1 MASPIAEHT
10 VPWPPEVADR
20 YRAEGYWLGRTLGDL
35 VAECADRW
43 AESPALVD
51 GNVRLTYRQL
61 ESRSQ
66 AAAARLRAL
75 GMQRGD
81 RIVVQLGNTWE
92 FVVLTLACLRA
103 GVAPVMALPAHRH
116 AELSYLAA
124 HAEAVA
130 IVVPD
135 TLGGFDH
142 QALAHELAD
151 GQNGPWHVLVAG
163 DRGDAKS
170 GTLRKLRADGGERLA
185 GGDAPEPGDVA
196 VFLLS
201 GGTTG
206 LPKLIARTHDDYAYN
221 ARGSAEVTGLGP
233 DSRYLVCLPAG
244 HNFPLACPG

>member
-20 YRAEGYWLGRTLGDL
+20 YRAAGYWLGRPLGDL
-35 VAECADRW
+35 LGECADRW
-43 AESPALVD
+43 SDRLALVD
-51 GNVRLTYRQL
+51 GDVRLTYRQL
-61 ESRSQ
+61 DQRSQ
-66 AAAARLRAL
+66 AAAVRLRGL
-75 GMQRGD
+75 GLQRGD

-130 IVVPD
+130 IAVPD
-135 TLGGFDH
+135 VLGGFDH
-142 QALAHELAD
+142 QALAHELSD

-163 DRGDAKS
+163 DQIDAKS
-170 GTLRKLRADGGERLA
+170 VDLRTLCADGDERID
-185 GGDAPEPGDVA
+185 DAPEPSDVA

-206 LPKLIARTHDDYAYN
+206 LPKLMRTASTVPPCLRRSRSYCSSRASTSSS
-221 ARGSAEVTGLGP
+221 RPGSASSP
-233 DSRYLVCLPAG
+233 PA
-244 HNFPLACPG
+244 